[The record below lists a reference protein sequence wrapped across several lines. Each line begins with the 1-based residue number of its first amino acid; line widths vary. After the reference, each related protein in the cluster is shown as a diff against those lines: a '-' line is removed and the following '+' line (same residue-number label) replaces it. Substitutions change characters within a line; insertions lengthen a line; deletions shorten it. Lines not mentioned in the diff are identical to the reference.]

1 MEARRQPMDANYFID
16 SLQNSA
22 GKIETILKP
31 LNRDALRWKPE
42 VAMWS
47 MLEVINHLL
56 DEEREDFRT
65 RLDITLHHPDKS
77 WPGINPPGWVTER
90 GYNERDPEISLSE
103 FLTERQ
109 KSLLWLKSLVNPDL
123 GKSYNHPSLGSL
135 TAGDLLAAWAAHDYR
150 HIRQLADLNVRYLN
164 LKAAPFTTRY
174 AGP

>member
-1 MEARRQPMDANYFID
+1 VEIDYFID

-22 GKIETILKP
+22 VKIEAML
-31 LNRDALRWKPE
+31 RDMDLDAVRWKPE
-42 VAMWS
+42 PAMWS

-56 DEEREDFRT
+56 DEEREDFRI
-65 RLDITLHHPDKS
+65 RLDIILHHPDKS

-90 GYNERDPEISLSE
+90 GYNKKDPQISLSG
-103 FLTERQ
+103 FLAERQ
-109 KSLLWLKSLVNPDL
+109 KSLHWLRSLVDPDL

-150 HIRQLADLNVRYLN
+150 HLRQLADLHARYLT
-164 LKAAPFTTRY
+164 LKAVPFSTRY